1 MKNIFLDTNFVI
13 DYFVREEFNND
24 TESFLSV
31 GKKLKY
37 QFYISYL
44 TVANFAYIMRKLPSE
59 KLISLIY
66 DISNTFKV
74 IDNTNSQIQKA
85 ILLNA
90 TDFEDA
96 LQYQAA
102 LDANCDCIITRNQ
115 SDFSFSKIHVMSAS
129 KYLSNY
135 ITKNK

>member
-24 TESFLSV
+24 TESFLSI

-44 TVANFAYIMRKLPSE
+44 TVANFAHILRKLPSE

-102 LDANCDCIITRNQ
+102 LDANCDCIITRKQ

-129 KYLSNY
+129 
-135 ITKNK
+135 

>member
-24 TESFLSV
+24 TESFLSI

-59 KLISLIY
+59 KLLSLIY
-66 DISNTFKV
+66 DISNTFKI

-90 TDFEDA
+90 ADFEDA

-115 SDFSFSKIHVMSAS
+115 SDFSFSKIPVMSAS
-129 KYLSNY
+129 EYLSNY

>member
-24 TESFLSV
+24 TESFLSI

-44 TVANFAYIMRKLPSE
+44 TVANFAYIRRKLPSE

>member
-24 TESFLSV
+24 TESFLSI

-129 KYLSNY
+129 EYLSNY

>member
-13 DYFVREEFNND
+13 DYFIREEYNQD
-24 TESFLSV
+24 SERFLSI
-31 GKKLKY
+31 GRRLKY

-44 TVANFAYIMRKLPSE
+44 TVANFAYIMRKLPSD

-66 DISNTFKV
+66 DISNTFRV

-85 ILLNA
+85 ILLNCA
-90 TDFEDA
+90 DFEDA

-115 SDFSFSKIHVMSAS
+115 SDFSFSKIPVMSATEYIS
-129 KYLSNY
+129 KMYDQN
-135 ITKNK
+135 

>member
-24 TESFLSV
+24 TESFLSI

-44 TVANFAYIMRKLPSE
+44 TVANFAYIRRKLPSE

-129 KYLSNY
+129 EYLSNY